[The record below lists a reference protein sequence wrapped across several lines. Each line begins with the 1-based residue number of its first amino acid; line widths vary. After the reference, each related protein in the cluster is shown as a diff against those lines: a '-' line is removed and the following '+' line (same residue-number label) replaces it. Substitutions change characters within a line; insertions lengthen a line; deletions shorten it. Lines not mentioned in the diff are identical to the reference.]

1 MSTHDNGRI
10 VLVVHQPG
18 NAKVLGQAVAE
29 IGMTAV
35 TAASKSVLKT
45 RLAEPDAAR
54 AALVDVSGFGSQVWP
69 LCSLLHDHDIPFV
82 VMSPARDQEA
92 STRSVQYGAST
103 VLQKPI
109 AKEALLNLLKSLSG
123 RPV

>member
-1 MSTHDNGRI
+1 MSAGENGRI
-10 VLVVHQPG
+10 ILVVHQPG
-18 NAKVLGQAVAE
+18 NAKVLGQAVSE

-35 TAASKSVLKT
+35 TAASESALEAC
-45 RLAEPDAAR
+45 LADTETAR
-54 AALVDVSGFGSQVWP
+54 AALVDVSGFGSQVWS

-82 VMSPARDQEA
+82 VMSPARDQKA

-103 VLQKPI
+103 VMQKPI